1 MKALKPILLVVA
13 AVALLLFILSF
24 FIEALAPM
32 TWWLLLGALVPLSLI
47 PNSKTIRAAFG
58 TAVLAGFVFF
68 LTQLIG
74 MTSLGHKNID
84 LTEDDRFTLT
94 DGTKAILSELSEPVV
109 INYYV
114 SRDLRSTPADIKR
127 YIPRIDNLLEEFAAL
142 SKDGNISIN
151 FVDPKPNTN
160 QEDSAALDQI
170 QQVPISQN
178 ENLFFGASI
187 SSWDKKTVIPYFN
200 PDNETQLEF
209 DLISAIAEV
218 STANKPTVG
227 LISPLDLTTGGQTR
241 QGWIFVQYLKR
252 SYNVADLGMGV
263 TDTLPGIYEQN
274 EWGDAPEFLDPE
286 KVPVILVVH
295 PAGIT
300 PEAEFQL
307 DQYLLRGGTVIAC
320 VDPYSFA
327 AQQSQPRQPQMPG
340 MPPQQAGI
348 PTTSTLPKLFAKWG
362 IKFDETKVLT
372 DGKYGLPGDRRSP
385 GGNPAMLKLNREAM
399 PVEDAI
405 ALAAIDD
412 VLIGYGGGFSGVNA
426 PGLEVAR
433 LLRSS
438 RQSGLIDSADAT
450 NAQVL
455 GQRSTDDKQYDILLS
470 LSGNF
475 ETAFPDGDPAKPAP
489 KPEKEAESEGEGD
502 EKKHAETPA
511 DSSLKKGEEKGHL
524 YLFSDSD
531 ILYDGAAYR
540 LLGVGIPQAVSGNGP
555 LVFNI
560 LDQATNSKHLVGAR
574 ARTPSWRP
582 FTVFQEMTSRFEEES
597 QKEIK
602 TFQDQQQKA
611 SDEIQKLQ
619 AQRQDSRSP
628 FMNEQQQ
635 EALKRLQE
643 EQVTA
648 AKSIRDL
655 QKENQSQID
664 SIKSGI
670 FWKSLLTVPII
681 VLLLG
686 IAIFIYRSVATQAR

>member
-151 FVDPKPNTN
+151 FVDPKPNTD

-340 MPPQQAGI
+340 MPPQQGGI

-438 RQSGLIDSADAT
+438 RQSGLIEAADAT

-502 EKKHAETPA
+502 EKKPAETPA

>member
-151 FVDPKPNTN
+151 FVDPKPNTD

-340 MPPQQAGI
+340 MPPQQGGI
-348 PTTSTLPKLFAKWG
+348 PTTSTLPKPST
-362 IKFDETKVLT
+362 E
-372 DGKYGLPGDRRSP
+372 SP
-385 GGNPAMLKLNREAM
+385 P
-399 PVEDAI
+399 
-405 ALAAIDD
+405 
-412 VLIGYGGGFSGVNA
+412 
-426 PGLEVAR
+426 
-433 LLRSS
+433 
-438 RQSGLIDSADAT
+438 T
-450 NAQVL
+450 N
-455 GQRSTDDKQYDILLS
+455 
-470 LSGNF
+470 
-475 ETAFPDGDPAKPAP
+475 
-489 KPEKEAESEGEGD
+489 
-502 EKKHAETPA
+502 
-511 DSSLKKGEEKGHL
+511 
-524 YLFSDSD
+524 
-531 ILYDGAAYR
+531 
-540 LLGVGIPQAVSGNGP
+540 
-555 LVFNI
+555 
-560 LDQATNSKHLVGAR
+560 
-574 ARTPSWRP
+574 
-582 FTVFQEMTSRFEEES
+582 
-597 QKEIK
+597 
-602 TFQDQQQKA
+602 
-611 SDEIQKLQ
+611 
-619 AQRQDSRSP
+619 
-628 FMNEQQQ
+628 
-635 EALKRLQE
+635 
-643 EQVTA
+643 
-648 AKSIRDL
+648 
-655 QKENQSQID
+655 
-664 SIKSGI
+664 
-670 FWKSLLTVPII
+670 
-681 VLLLG
+681 
-686 IAIFIYRSVATQAR
+686 